1 MSVDSLSDEPNP
13 LGDEILFFSSDG
25 SKSYQ
30 KSLELNKK
38 KNNILNN
45 SKYDNINDYENEENN
60 TVNHEEI
67 SVVNS
72 ELREDTES
80 QTKQRQRYFAMY
92 STEAALLALECADSA
107 RMKHSIGKVFMV
119 HFWVFYYIVKSNRTV
134 K

>member
-1 MSVDSLSDEPNP
+1 MTVDSLSDEPNP

-38 KNNILNN
+38 KNNISNN
-45 SKYDNINDYENEENN
+45 SKDDHNNDYSNRNENDKNENDENN
-60 TVNHEEI
+60 TVNHEDI
-67 SVVNS
+67 TVVNS

-80 QTKQRQRYFAMY
+80 QTKQRQRYFALY

-107 RMKHSIGKVFMV
+107 RMKHSIGKVF
-119 HFWVFYYIVKSNRTV
+119 IVYF
-134 K
+134 